1 MFQPGDKV
9 VTPSGPAVILSK
21 APTADLYLVQYD
33 ATGRQGWREPRK
45 LSPARAAIVLHAVSP
60 PDLYAMTAKEAI
72 EYIKE
77 VDNVDR
83 LADLEIV
90 ERAGRRRKSV
100 LGALDA
106 RRNTLSGE

>member
-45 LSPARAAIVLHAVSP
+45 LSPARAAIVPFTQDATFGS
-60 PDLYAMTAKEAI
+60 T
-72 EYIKE
+72 
-77 VDNVDR
+77 
-83 LADLEIV
+83 
-90 ERAGRRRKSV
+90 S
-100 LGALDA
+100 GASIATIRTTD
-106 RRNTLSGE
+106 TITT